1 MPCRYTVQI
10 NVSAAITTSD
20 MQWLEQHFG
29 LRGYTPHIGKVDVR
43 CHVADFQYA
52 FPMVSTASQLAFVY
66 GRMLLALSLN
76 DFH

>member
-1 MPCRYTVQI
+1 MQI

-29 LRGYTPHIGKVDVR
+29 LRGYMPQIGRVDVR

-52 FPMVSTASQLAFVY
+52 FPMVSTISQLPLIH
-66 GRMLLALSLN
+66 GKMLLPSLME
-76 DFH
+76 

>member
-29 LRGYTPHIGKVDVR
+29 LRGYMPHIGKVDVR

-52 FPMVSTASQLAFVY
+52 FPTVSGISQLALMH
-66 GRMLLALSLN
+66 GKMLLATSLE
-76 DFH
+76 